1 MPLHAEGLLGAA
13 YIGLFEMGITFVI
26 WLKALKTARNIAMIS
41 NLIFLSPVL
50 SLVLISRVMGE
61 AIVPATFT
69 GLSLIIAGT
78 LLQQLSRSYK

>member
-1 MPLHAEGLLGAA
+1 
-13 YIGLFEMGITFVI
+13 
-26 WLKALKTARNIAMIS
+26 MIS

-50 SLVLISRVMGE
+50 SLVLISRVLGE
-61 AIVPATFT
+61 AIVPATFA